1 MRKENKPFLNTDWLN
16 RKLKRESIQPYI
28 EQVTNRL
35 PAQIQATQEVSLAVQ
50 GTPMEGLPFVIA
62 LLKAKLLSD
71 QQISQELRI
80 PVRAVRKYSQTPGF
94 NHVLQSLMPA
104 VWSDMQ
110 LTAFATL
117 QYHMIEKGDKEVAKW
132 VLEHTG
138 GVLSHQPLTVN
149 QHHHQTLNIHGK
161 QEPGIKGLLPA
172 ENTPISAEGL
182 ANALFKRMTD
192 NTIKTAEPPK
202 INISIDE
209 DAEIPPITQ
218 Q

>member
-1 MRKENKPFLNTDWLN
+1 MRKEDRPFLNTDWLN
-16 RKLKRESIQPYI
+16 SKLKRESIQPYI

-35 PAQIQATQEVSLAVQ
+35 PAQIQATQEIGSMVK

-62 LLKAKLLSD
+62 LLKAKLMPD
-71 QQISQELRI
+71 QQIAQELRI
-80 PVRAVRKYSQTPGF
+80 PIRAVRKYSQTPGF
-94 NHVLQSLMPA
+94 NNVLQSLMPA

-161 QEPGIKGLLPA
+161 QEPGIHGLLPT
-172 ENTPISAEGL
+172 ENTPISADGL
-182 ANALFKRMTD
+182 ANAIFRRITS
-192 NTIKTAEPPK
+192 NTLGIQEPPK
-202 INISIDE
+202 IAIAIDE
-209 DAEIPPITQ
+209 DAENTPTISK
-218 Q
+218 